1 MEAKDKKTTEGII
14 NQDVVNML
22 VKLQELRQT
31 YYSQIGNLRR
41 INLECDYIP
50 LKHDFDSAYVDMY
63 AAIEAMLGETTRL
76 NIQGV

>member
-1 MEAKDKKTTEGII
+1 MRVTELYIKRDFTPINEANDRLMKFISF
-14 NQDVVNML
+14 
-22 VKLQELRQT
+22 
-31 YYSQIGNLRR
+31 YQIENLRR
-41 INLECDYIP
+41 INFECDYIP

>member
-14 NQDVVNML
+14 NQDVVSML

-31 YYSQIGNLRR
+31 YYSQIENLRR